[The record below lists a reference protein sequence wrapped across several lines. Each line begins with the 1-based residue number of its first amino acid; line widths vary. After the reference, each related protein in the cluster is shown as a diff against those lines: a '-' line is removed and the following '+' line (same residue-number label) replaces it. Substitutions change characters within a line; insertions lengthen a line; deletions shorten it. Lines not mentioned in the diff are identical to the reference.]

1 MIDESW
7 KHPDRRLLCLR
18 RVTMDE
24 NNELTLLNFLL
35 NPTADDA
42 YFILPEPAHPGRIL
56 IDTAQPD
63 SDEIPLGDKKV
74 DVRSRSAILVYSRLE
89 RPLQ

>member
-1 MIDESW
+1 MT
-7 KHPDRRLLCLR
+7 KR
-18 RVTMDE
+18 TA
-24 NNELTLLNFLL
+24 LTLLNFLL

-42 YFILPEPAHPGRIL
+42 YFILPEPALPGHIL

-63 SDEIPLGDKKV
+63 SDEIPLSDKKIG
-74 DVRSRSAILVYSRLE
+74 VRSRSAILVYSKLE